1 MKTLQIKTAQNVNIK
16 FTVANVFQRLLAFLV
31 DNVVKFSY
39 FYFANKL
46 FGFGIL
52 DNAMSA
58 DGWTIKAMEVLFLLP
73 VTFYSLYSE
82 ILMNGQTLG
91 KKLLKIRVINIDG
104 FKPATTDYIIRWFL
118 RIIDFNL
125 FLLLFV
131 YVASLGLAEYYSL
144 LVLIFVFGK
153 MVGFFLILCTNKS
166 QRFGDIIANTIV
178 ITLKDDVEFS
188 QTILEDIQDNYVPTY
203 ANVIK
208 LSDNDA
214 RIIKETF
221 KTAIRLND
229 YKTLIKLRSKIL
241 EVTEI
246 KSLHASDKD
255 FIDIVLKDYNFY
267 TQNMSGV
274 GFEIFYFMVDHG

>member
-1 MKTLQIKTAQNVNIK
+1 MKKLQIKTAQNVNIK
-16 FTVANVFQRLLAFLV
+16 FTVATVFQRLLAFLV

-46 FGFGIL
+46 FGFSIL
-52 DNAMSA
+52 DDAISG

-118 RIIDFNL
+118 RIVDFNL

-131 YVASLGLAEYYSL
+131 YVASLGLAAYYSL
-144 LVLIFVFGK
+144 LVVLFMFGK
-153 MVGFFLILCTNKS
+153 MVGFFLILSTNKS
-166 QRFGDIIANTIV
+166 QRFGDMIANTIV

-229 YKTLIKLRSKIL
+229 YKSLIKLRSKIL
-241 EVTEI
+241 EVTDI
-246 KSLHASDKD
+246 KSVHVSDKD
-255 FIDIVLKDYNFY
+255 FIDTVLKDYNFY
-267 TQNMSGV
+267 TQNM
-274 GFEIFYFMVDHG
+274 